1 MHDRGQFWSPVPD
14 WSRIGLHAASVDV
27 AVVNAASVCLVSGDA
42 HKLLVQ
48 LGVAEILGPR
58 QQCHADSYAL
68 RLAPDRCLLVSN
80 TSAMADRTGLAN
92 GCAVTDVGDG
102 IMIFDILGDDAS
114 NLMTQGNEY
123 PFDDT
128 TIFPHESASMQF
140 AGFRVTVSRREHG
153 WRVHVDRP
161 WAPALW
167 RWLEA
172 HVE

>member
-14 WSRIGLHAASVDV
+14 WPRVALHAPGVDV
-27 AVVNAASVCLVSGDA
+27 SPVAAAPICLVSGDA
-42 HKLLVQ
+42 RQFLARHGSEQVF
-48 LGVAEILGPR
+48 GPR
-58 QQCHADSYAL
+58 DLCNGDSYAL

-114 NLMTQGNEY
+114 NLMTQGNDY

-140 AGFRVTVSRREHG
+140 AGFRVSVSRREHG
-153 WRVHVDRP
+153 WRLHVDRP